1 MNIKLGLKVLGA
13 VAWVTAW
20 IGGPMWL
27 LKRDMDREEKLSKER
42 NKKWYERRGLTPT
55 EE

>member
-42 NKKWYERRGLTPT
+42 DKEWYRRRGLTPP
-55 EE
+55 E